1 MTAAWQLPSPRSLIG
16 PRSCRQLDQALLALG
31 IVSLYHQGICDKHCV
46 ISTHLVQQAGS
57 QPLLRSKATLS
68 RQFEPL
74 EAPPAHVGLSV
85 GEVRVGGLDCGHVA
99 AVLLVPQAT
108 VLAAVVTRGHQAGA
122 DRGGGGARVI
132 GAPPVATDPD
142 CAAVPAG
149 AR

>member
-1 MTAAWQLPSPRSLIG
+1 MTAAWQLPPHLGHLSAPAAAASLTRHCWPWG
-16 PRSCRQLDQALLALG
+16 
-31 IVSLYHQGICDKHCV
+31 LYHHGICDKHCV
-46 ISTHLVQQAGS
+46 INTHLVQQAGS
-57 QPLLRSKATLS
+57 QPLLRGKATLS

-99 AVLLVPQAT
+99 AVLLVPQAA
-108 VLAAVVTRGHQAGA
+108 VLAAVVTRGHQAGT

-142 CAAVPAG
+142 CAALPAG
-149 AR
+149 PR